1 MHEFLRLQNVV
12 IELLIILRE
21 IELREVSMGKGSC
34 DRPCSLQ
41 QGAWNV
47 EGWSLLK

>member
-21 IELREVSMGKGSC
+21 IELRQVSMGKGGS
-34 DRPCSLQ
+34 DRPSGLQ
-41 QGAWNV
+41 KGPWNV